1 MARVKC
7 KQELFGSSVLMLLDP
22 GLHGTRNHMTT
33 AMGGGCLCPMKN
45 LAVSSPALHSKISP
59 LQPAG
64 IVGRRQLSEKSWI
77 LNKNRGILMD
87 MA

>member
-1 MARVKC
+1 
-7 KQELFGSSVLMLLDP
+7 
-22 GLHGTRNHMTT
+22 
-33 AMGGGCLCPMKN
+33 MKN
-45 LAVSSPALHSKISP
+45 IAVSPPALHSKIP
-59 LQPAG
+59 LLQPAG